1 MSQRFIIT
9 GLVEKTLT
17 SGKTQYIYRIQDTL
31 TGKRAGEATST
42 KSKHQALTKAQ
53 RRCKEL
59 NEGVRG
65 VSLKTVN
72 DLLDHYMK
80 TYTPAKPSTMA
91 LSKHSEAVLRR
102 VMGTKAL
109 DDITP
114 SFIKSAG
121 ITANVL
127 SLLRNAFNAAVNDRL
142 FTHNPCYGVNV
153 PRGAST
159 RDVDAYSIEE
169 VKVIFSSIADKYR
182 TATTPGHKQKY
193 LMDFIRYGIHLCTG
207 MRSGEVLGM
216 QHGSWVKTGIYKVE
230 HQMVRHKA
238 GEVSDTQIIKRI
250 DDNVSLALPKTDTS
264 IRDVPIPKAL
274 LELMPD
280 GDDGEFIFQSFKN
293 PYLSQRASSEGWK
306 KHVEEAGV
314 RYLSLHNLRRTFAT
328 ISITDH
334 EENPMVVSSIMGHS
348 SRAVGITGLYT
359 VIRNVKKVPVVERM
373 YQELLSDLAPSE
385 N

>member
-9 GLVEKTLT
+9 GLVEKTLPT
-17 SGKTQYIYRIQDTL
+17 GKTQYIYRIQDTL

-80 TYTPAKPSTMA
+80 TYAPAKPSTMA
-91 LSKHSEAVLRR
+91 LTKHSEGVLRR
-102 VMGTKAL
+102 VMGMKAL
-109 DDITP
+109 DDINP

-121 ITANVL
+121 ISANHL
-127 SLLRNAFNAAVNDRL
+127 SLLRNAFNTAVNDRL
-142 FTHNPCYGVNV
+142 FTHNPCHGVVV

-159 RDVDAYSIEE
+159 RDVDSYSIEE
-169 VKVIFSSIADKYR
+169 VRKIFSSIADKYSS
-182 TATTPGHKQKY
+182 ATTPGHKQKY
-193 LMDFIRYGIHLCTG
+193 LFDFIRYGIHLCTG
-207 MRSGEVLGM
+207 MRSGEILGM
-216 QHGSWVKTGIYKVE
+216 QHGPWIKTGIYHVG
-230 HQMVRHKA
+230 HQMQRHGKD
-238 GEVSDTQIIKRI
+238 EVSEDHIIERI
-250 DDNVSLALPKTDTS
+250 DDYTSLVLPKTETS

-280 GDDGEFIFQSFKN
+280 GDEGDFIFQSFKKKH
-293 PYLSQRASSEGWK
+293 LSQRASNEGWK
-306 KHVEEAGV
+306 NHVEEAGV

-334 EENPMVVSSIMGHS
+334 EENPMIVSSIMGHS
-348 SRAVGITGLYT
+348 SRAVGMTGLYT
-359 VIRNVKKVPVVERM
+359 VIRNVKKVPVVEKM
-373 YQELLSDLAPSE
+373 YQLLSDLSLE
-385 N
+385 S